1 VGAVSQDGAGVGAR
15 VTVGVVDSVDTAEV
29 VESIDTVEMLRDE
42 LRAPVGRG
50 RVELAEGWGC
60 QSLKTVERL
69 WDELMM
75 PLG

>member
-50 RVELAEGWGC
+50 RVELAEG
-60 QSLKTVERL
+60 
-69 WDELMM
+69 
-75 PLG
+75 